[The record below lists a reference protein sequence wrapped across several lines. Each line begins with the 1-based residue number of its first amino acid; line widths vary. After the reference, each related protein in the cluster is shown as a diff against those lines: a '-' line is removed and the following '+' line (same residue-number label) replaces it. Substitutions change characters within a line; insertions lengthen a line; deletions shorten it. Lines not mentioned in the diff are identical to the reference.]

1 MITVIDIGKYTLRT
15 IGSEVVMETKYE
27 PSERKSPFEL
37 ITTMLYGPNAD
48 ITKTSTK
55 TNNCIQRK
63 RSPRTKEDWILTT
76 TTVDIGGRIEGVVT
90 PFIE

>member
-48 ITKTSTK
+48 ITKELRKAPISMTSTQL
-55 TNNCIQRK
+55 CQY
-63 RSPRTKEDWILTT
+63 
-76 TTVDIGGRIEGVVT
+76 GVLQ
-90 PFIE
+90 